1 MLITKQSGLT
11 GKQHS
16 MDVDVTDEDI
26 QKWKEGTMI
35 QLAMP
40 NLTPDE
46 REFIMTGITP
56 QEWSGMLE
64 EE

>member
-35 QLAMP
+35 QVAMP